1 MDNWS
6 KASSGRALAGSRE
19 TTSSVAF
26 VRYTEWV
33 DRYNLGFNVCRA
45 AFVVMLLW
53 AGAYKLT
60 RPGADGI
67 VPLVSTSPLISWMF
81 TLLGRYAGADVIG
94 ITEICS
100 AILIIIGR
108 FKPQAGM
115 AGSLLATII
124 FTVTGTMVITAPD
137 AIITVKGMAYMSFIG
152 LFLFKDVVSL
162 GVSFYLLS
170 YFRQKAISINKI
182 K

>member
-1 MDNWS
+1 MENWS
-6 KASSGRALAGSRE
+6 DTSSGRDLKDSRE
-19 TTSSVAF
+19 TASTSAF
-26 VRYTEWV
+26 VRYLAWV
-33 DRYNLGFNVCRA
+33 DRYKLGLNVCRA

-60 RPGADGI
+60 KPGAEGI

-81 TLLGRYAGADVIG
+81 ALFGKYAGSDIIG
-94 ITEICS
+94 ITEISS
-100 AILIIIGR
+100 AILIILGR

-115 AGSLLATII
+115 AGSLIATVI

-137 AIITVKGMAYMSFIG
+137 SIITVKGIAYMSFIG

-170 YFRQKAISINKI
+170 YFRQKAISSI